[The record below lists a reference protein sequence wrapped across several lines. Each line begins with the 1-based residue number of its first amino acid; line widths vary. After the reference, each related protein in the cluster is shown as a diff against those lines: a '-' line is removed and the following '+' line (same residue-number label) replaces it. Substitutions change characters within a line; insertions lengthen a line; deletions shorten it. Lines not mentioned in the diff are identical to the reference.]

1 MFNKLIT
8 SEFQLNDLLT
18 NDPDF
23 KKFIKEKKYK
33 DLSGNEKTFNDKTI
47 SDLIDYH
54 KTLAGL
60 AKSKLIDNKSKQIKD
75 WMKKQIES
83 HLNADFR
90 RDFDKNKWYLAG
102 HEDEMGKENILPYL
116 FKVIQDYLIK

>member
-33 DLSGNEKTFNDKTI
+33 DLSGNDRMI
-47 SDLIDYH
+47 IV
-54 KTLAGL
+54 G
-60 AKSKLIDNKSKQIKD
+60 
-75 WMKKQIES
+75 
-83 HLNADFR
+83 R
-90 RDFDKNKWYLAG
+90 RK
-102 HEDEMGKENILPYL
+102 
-116 FKVIQDYLIK
+116 